1 MGSDTALV
9 TKLRGRFGKYLNPQ
23 QLSRLLEETTLEGA
37 FRVLREIVGKDIGDF
52 HDVRTGEQRLEAWK
66 RQRNDELLTFL
77 DAKQKQFLHSFFME
91 DELLELQ
98 RFLRVLQR
106 DNRKE
111 QLLFIQHS
119 IYADTLHLTADTSIS
134 VPAYLST
141 LKEKPYYRLLEPIVQ
156 NDVDTGSIDF
166 DSLMVNFNRW
176 YFHRLRREA
185 KDIGGKTAVV
195 LDDLL
200 GTMIDLRN
208 ITWIVH
214 TKRFLRDED
223 PYLAMQMVPGGKIL
237 YGKTLENVVSLDLPA
252 FTVWLR
258 QSPYRSLIEGGKED
272 YSFLPIARQRYL
284 YRRCRKIFS
293 LTDDGLLAAVCFIHM
308 LNGRIAEIRRILEAI
323 NLGWKEEQMIQY
335 LIEWKTE

>member
-9 TKLRGRFGKYLNPQ
+9 TKLRGRFGKYLDPQ
-23 QLSRLLEETTLEGA
+23 QLYRLLEETSLEDA
-37 FRVLREIVGKDIGDF
+37 FRVLRAIVGEEIGDF
-52 HDVRTGEQRLEAWK
+52 RDVRTCEQCLEAWK
-66 RQRNDELLTFL
+66 KQKNDELLTFL
-77 DAKQKQFLHSFFME
+77 NAKQKQFLHSFFME
-91 DELLELQ
+91 EELLELQ

-111 QLLFIQHS
+111 QLSFIQHS
-119 IYADTLHLTADTSIS
+119 IYVDTLRLSADTS
-134 VPAYLST
+134 VRAQAYLTT
-141 LKEKPYYRLLEPIVQ
+141 LKDKPYYRLLEPIVR
-156 NDVDTGSIDF
+156 NESANEAIDF

-185 KDIGGKTAVV
+185 KEIGGKSAAV
-195 LDDLL
+195 LNDLL

-223 PYLAMQMVPGGKIL
+223 PYLAMQMVTGGKIL
-237 YGKTLENVVSLDLPA
+237 YGKTLENAVHLDLPA

-258 QSPYRSLIEGGKED
+258 QSPYRGLIEGGKED

-284 YRRCRKIFS
+284 YQRCRKIFS

-323 NLGWKEEQMIQY
+323 NLGWKEEQMVQY